1 MINMATYKKKLKSI
15 TIYLLPSGEEM
26 PAITDT
32 ATDDKATRML
42 NEFKNYETM
51 HTVIEQGGEKRNV
64 DIPYHAV
71 QAVTVTETEA
81 DIERADAYG
90 CE

>member
-1 MINMATYKKKLKSI
+1 MATYKKKLKSI
-15 TIYLLPSGEEM
+15 EIHLLPSGVAF
-26 PAITDT
+26 PIIADT

-51 HTVIEQGGEKRNV
+51 HVTLEIAGEKGDT

-71 QAVTVTETEA
+71 QYIAVTETEA
-81 DIERADAYG
+81 DIEKADAYG